1 MLLSNIKKIFFNN
14 NDFLNNETLM
24 NGNMSESSLLHFRRK
39 RSLKQINNIYY
50 FWNYDKD
57 FKILI
62 STMKFKN
69 KMGLARE
76 ISELIKEGVSFVL
89 EKEEID
95 YIIPVPIS
103 KERQTERGFNQVE
116 VILEELKLQ
125 YTKIKRIKNTKKMF
139 QILNEE
145 KRDQNI
151 KNSFFVTS
159 DTDLNNKNILLF
171 DDIITTGST
180 LREIK
185 KEIQKTY
192 NIKKVIVLTLA
203 AAREIKVNKG
213 KI

>member
-1 MLLSNIKKIFFNN
+1 M
-14 NDFLNNETLM
+14 
-24 NGNMSESSLLHFRRK
+24 
-39 RSLKQINNIYY
+39 
-50 FWNYDKD
+50 
-57 FKILI
+57 
-62 STMKFKN
+62 
-69 KMGLARE
+69 
-76 ISELIKEGVSFVL
+76 
-89 EKEEID
+89 
-95 YIIPVPIS
+95 
-103 KERQTERGFNQVE
+103 
-116 VILEELKLQ
+116 ILEELKLQ

-185 KEIQKTY
+185 KEIQKSY

>member
-1 MLLSNIKKIFFNN
+1 
-14 NDFLNNETLM
+14 M

-57 FKILI
+57 FKFLI

-185 KEIQKTY
+185 KEIQKSY

>member
-1 MLLSNIKKIFFNN
+1 
-14 NDFLNNETLM
+14 M

-57 FKILI
+57 FKFLI

-69 KMGLARE
+69 KMGLALE

-89 EKEEID
+89 EKENID

-103 KERQTERGFNQVE
+103 KERKAERGFNQVE
-116 VILEELKLQ
+116 VILEELKLR

-151 KNSFFVTS
+151 KNSFFVTA
-159 DTDLNNKNILLF
+159 DVDLNNKNILLF

-185 KEIQKTY
+185 KEIQKSY
-192 NIKKVIVLTLA
+192 NVKKVIVLTLA